1 MSYLEHLS
9 KIDTIILDVDGV
21 LTDSLLHVL
30 EDGKLLRRMHTRD
43 GYALKRAV
51 QQDYRIIIITGG
63 RSEGVIHRLKNLG
76 ISEIYSG
83 IQDKLEV
90 MDDLIEVYGLNVAKT
105 AYMGD
110 DMPDYE
116 SMRVVA
122 LPACPNNAAPEI
134 KAISQYI
141 SPYNGGE
148 GCVRDLLEKIM
159 KVQGKWVATDVV
171 NLTED
176 KSPFDDF

>member
-1 MSYLEHLS
+1 MSFLEELAR
-9 KIDTIILDVDGV
+9 IDTIILDVDGV

-51 QQDYRIIIITGG
+51 QQGYRVIIITGG
-63 RSEGVIHRLKNLG
+63 RSEGVVARLQNLG
-76 ISEIYSG
+76 ITEIYSG
-83 IQDKLEV
+83 IQDKLKTL
-90 MDDLIEVYGLNVAKT
+90 DDLIEIYGLELANT
-105 AYMGD
+105 TYMGD
-110 DMPDYE
+110 DLPDYE
-116 SMRVVA
+116 PMRLVA
-122 LPACPNNAAPEI
+122 LPACPHNAAPEI

-159 KVQGKWVATDVV
+159 KVQGRWVETDVV
-171 NLTED
+171 NLTKD
-176 KSPFDDF
+176 KPPF

>member
-1 MSYLEHLS
+1 MSFIEELVT
-9 KIDTIILDVDGV
+9 INTIILDVDGV

-51 QQDYRIIIITGG
+51 QQGYRVIIITGG
-63 RSEGVIHRLKNLG
+63 RSEGVIQRLKNLG
-76 ISEIYSG
+76 ITEIYSG
-83 IQDKLEV
+83 IQNKLEV
-90 MDDLIEVYGLNVAKT
+90 LDDLIEIYGLQVAT
-105 AYMGD
+105 ATYMGD
-110 DMPDYE
+110 DLPDYE
-116 SMRVVA
+116 PMRLVA
-122 LPACPNNAAPEI
+122 LPACPQNAAPEI

-159 KVQGKWVATDVV
+159 KVQGKWVETDVV
-171 NLTED
+171 NLTKD
-176 KSPFDDF
+176 KPSL